1 MGKLVVSEFISVDG
15 IVEDPGGSEGTPQ
28 GGWSFR
34 HPAPGSE
41 AFKLDELKAGD
52 ALLLG
57 RVTYDGFAAAWPAM
71 EETTGDFGPR
81 MNSMPKFVVSTT
93 LTEATWRNSTII
105 SGDVPVQV
113 AKLKEQYDGDIL
125 VYGSA
130 TLVDTLRQN
139 GLIDEYRLMIHPV
152 LVGSGKRLFRE
163 GSVPGDLALVE
174 SLSVGPDVIVLT
186 YRQAQPAASGS

>member
-163 GSVPGDLALVE
+163 GTVPGDLTLAE

-186 YRQAQPAASGS
+186 YRQAQSAGGS

>member
-163 GSVPGDLALVE
+163 GAVPGDLTLAE

-186 YRQAQPAASGS
+186 YRQAQSAGGS

>member
-105 SGDVPVQV
+105 SGDVPIQV

-163 GSVPGDLALVE
+163 GAVPGDLTLVE
-174 SLSVGPDVIVLT
+174 SHSVGPDVIVLT
-186 YRQAQPAASGS
+186 YRQAQSAASGS

>member
-1 MGKLVVSEFISVDG
+1 MGKLVISEFISVDG
-15 IVEDPGGSEGTPQ
+15 IIEDPGGSEGTPQ

-93 LTEATWRNSTII
+93 LTEAAWRNSTII
-105 SGDVPVQV
+105 SGDVPIQV

-163 GSVPGDLALVE
+163 GAVPGDLTLVE
-174 SLSVGPDVIVLT
+174 SHSVGPDVIVLT

>member
-105 SGDVPVQV
+105 SGDVPIQV

-174 SLSVGPDVIVLT
+174 SLSVGPDVTVLT